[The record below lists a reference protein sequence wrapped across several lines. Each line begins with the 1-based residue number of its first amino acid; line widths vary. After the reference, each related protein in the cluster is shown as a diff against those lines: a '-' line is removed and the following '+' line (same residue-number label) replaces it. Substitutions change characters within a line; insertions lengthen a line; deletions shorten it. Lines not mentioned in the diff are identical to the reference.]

1 MAEHNFKVVA
11 VLRDDLTPA
20 QRLTAER
27 QLCTLQRKFQIE
39 KIDDETY
46 CKGGPVTDNDDFG
59 PVTFFYCKLKR
70 IKEYFCKLE
79 YYDLWEG
86 EKSVAV

>member
-27 QLCTLQRKFQIE
+27 QLCALQRKFQIE

-70 IKEYFCKLE
+70 MKEYFCKLE

-86 EKSVAV
+86 EKSVVI

>member
-1 MAEHNFKVVA
+1 MADRNFKVVA

-27 QLCTLQRKFQIE
+27 QLCALQRKFQIE

-46 CKGGPVTDNDDFG
+46 CKGGPVTWFC
-59 PVTFFYCKLKR
+59 TALTKR
-70 IKEYFCKLE
+70 TVRPI
-79 YYDLWEG
+79 
-86 EKSVAV
+86 

>member
-27 QLCTLQRKFQIE
+27 QLCALQRKSKSRRSTMRLIARA
-39 KIDDETY
+39 
-46 CKGGPVTDNDDFG
+46 GPVTDNDDFG

-70 IKEYFCKLE
+70 MKEYFCKLE

>member
-1 MAEHNFKVVA
+1 MADRNFKVVA

-27 QLCTLQRKFQIE
+27 QLCALQRKFQIE

-70 IKEYFCKLE
+70 MSTPSLCLLPLPMMMSIYLP
-79 YYDLWEG
+79 L
-86 EKSVAV
+86 